1 MEKKSKNIFKVI
13 AIFIILCLILF
24 FINLFRNL
32 NIINKIYETKES
44 FVNSEN
50 YKIIIS
56 QKDSIGQTQII
67 NYNTQNAQRID
78 NNTDNLS
85 ATILTDKLSNIV
97 KSINHTTK
105 EYFEFTDD
113 ATNTISQGSYKYLL
127 FLQDNLITKDE
138 IISQYLLK
146 PIKRENGNYILEVK
160 VMNSHNSNAE
170 YYNTYYIN
178 SESNLINKILSG
190 KTFENNSL
198 KSDYTLVQEITSEF
212 NTVID
217 SDFTLDLTNYTKN
230 SEN

>member
-198 KSDYTLVQEITSEF
+198 KSDYTLVHRFRFHFRF
-212 NTVID
+212 N
-217 SDFTLDLTNYTKN
+217 
-230 SEN
+230 